1 MGRLI
6 RGSLGLLAILIF
18 EFFPPSEA
26 HAQKKV
32 RFAYP
37 SSADMGDIPSLLA
50 WDELKKQGIEVL
62 PTFFPKTDLAVQAV
76 VAGEADIG
84 SAAGIAVVKAVESGM
99 NIRIIAEQVR
109 NEWQLVTPVGFKDPK
124 QLNGK
129 RVAYHAP
136 ITVTE
141 ALVKWMAQHY
151 KITPNWMIIP
161 GSDVRAEALMRGQ
174 LDATPAEIGDVLN
187 ILSAKPGQF
196 HVLISYAKTFPQ
208 LIGSMYFA
216 RADYLQKNAA
226 TVESVLEAILR
237 AHRNSDERPASV
249 KENALRLLPET
260 KPELVDAIAA
270 AYKELRIWDVN
281 GGADKERGEASIKFF
296 EESGLLKKG
305 AVSFNQSF
313 ATGPLDQVLSKI
325 GRRSK
330 NEGAHA
336 QNHLALDPRR
346 DLGNCGAQ
354 RQRSSTAASVQ
365 SHQRLGGTAR
375 LRAALSGDCSKLT
388 STRYWF
394 FRFSRVRRAAWTA
407 DGPFPAARIVPGRL
421 HDGAACRPDDFIY
434 TVSCDCFRSGPPLP
448 RVDRF
453 SLRVRDYHDQHDRG
467 RAQRRSN
474 LD

>member
-1 MGRLI
+1 MTKSFAKL
-6 RGSLGLLAILIF
+6 SVLLLVLTLGLIG
-18 EFFPPSEA
+18 SRDA

-50 WDELKKQGIEVL
+50 WEQLKKQGIEVV

-76 VAGEADIG
+76 VAGEADMG

-99 NIRIIAEQVR
+99 NVRIIGEQVR
-109 NEWQLVTPVGFKDPK
+109 NEWQLVTPVSLKDPK
-124 QLNGK
+124 QLDGK
-129 RVAYHAP
+129 RVGYHAP

-151 KITPNWMIIP
+151 KINPNWMIIP

-216 RADYLQKNAA
+216 RADYVQKNSA

-237 AHRNSDERPASV
+237 THRSAEERPASI

-260 KPELVDAIAA
+260 KPELIEATAA

-281 GGADKERGEASIKFF
+281 GGASKDRGDASIKFF
-296 EESGLLKKG
+296 EESGLLKKD
-305 AVSFNQSF
+305 AVSFKQAF
-313 ATGPLDQVLSKI
+313 DTAPLDKVLNKI
-325 GRRSK
+325 GRK
-330 NEGAHA
+330 
-336 QNHLALDPRR
+336 
-346 DLGNCGAQ
+346 
-354 RQRSSTAASVQ
+354 
-365 SHQRLGGTAR
+365 
-375 LRAALSGDCSKLT
+375 
-388 STRYWF
+388 
-394 FRFSRVRRAAWTA
+394 
-407 DGPFPAARIVPGRL
+407 
-421 HDGAACRPDDFIY
+421 
-434 TVSCDCFRSGPPLP
+434 
-448 RVDRF
+448 
-453 SLRVRDYHDQHDRG
+453 
-467 RAQRRSN
+467 
-474 LD
+474 

>member
-1 MGRLI
+1 MTKSFAKL
-6 RGSLGLLAILIF
+6 SVLLLVLTLGL
-18 EFFPPSEA
+18 SGSRDA

-50 WDELKKQGIEVL
+50 WEQLKKQGIEVV

-76 VAGEADIG
+76 VAGEADMG

-99 NIRIIAEQVR
+99 NVRIIGEQVR
-109 NEWQLVTPVGFKDPK
+109 NEWQLVTPVSLKDPK
-124 QLNGK
+124 QLDGK
-129 RVAYHAP
+129 RVGYHAP

-151 KITPNWMIIP
+151 KINPNWMIIP

-216 RADYLQKNAA
+216 RADYVQKNSA

-237 AHRNSDERPASV
+237 THRSAEERPASI

-260 KPELVDAIAA
+260 KPELIEATAA

-281 GGADKERGEASIKFF
+281 GGASKDRGDASIKFF
-296 EESGLLKKG
+296 EESGLLKKD
-305 AVSFNQSF
+305 AVSFKQAF
-313 ATGPLDQVLSKI
+313 DTAPLDKVLNKI
-325 GRRSK
+325 GRK
-330 NEGAHA
+330 
-336 QNHLALDPRR
+336 
-346 DLGNCGAQ
+346 
-354 RQRSSTAASVQ
+354 
-365 SHQRLGGTAR
+365 
-375 LRAALSGDCSKLT
+375 
-388 STRYWF
+388 
-394 FRFSRVRRAAWTA
+394 
-407 DGPFPAARIVPGRL
+407 
-421 HDGAACRPDDFIY
+421 
-434 TVSCDCFRSGPPLP
+434 
-448 RVDRF
+448 
-453 SLRVRDYHDQHDRG
+453 
-467 RAQRRSN
+467 
-474 LD
+474 